1 MREIK
6 FRVWDKKERKFRL
19 PFEFA
24 IDGDGVLVSFEGD
37 YWRNVT
43 DKDRYE
49 ISFYTGLKD
58 KNGKEIYE
66 GDVIRLYRKN
76 AFGERGEIIG
86 AVTYIADDLG
96 YALTNCIVRQPD
108 GKTEKWDR
116 TFLYKDE
123 TQDLEIIGN
132 VYENPELSEIS

>member
-58 KNGKEIYE
+58 KNGREIYE
-66 GDVIRLYRKN
+66 GDIIRFMPL
-76 AFGERGEIIG
+76 FS
-86 AVTYIADDLG
+86 
-96 YALTNCIVRQPD
+96 VRQEHRLASEFMVSKVYWS
-108 GKTEKWDR
+108 GGGFRVEVEKVV
-116 TFLYKDE
+116 TDE
-123 TQDLEIIGN
+123 IRHTISIELSDCYYREIIGN
-132 VYENPELSEIS
+132 IYENPELSEIS

>member
-66 GDVIRLYRKN
+66 GDIVKLDEFQIYLVEWDE
-76 AFGERGEIIG
+76 ERAGWFPFAHGDGCGCCEINT
-86 AVTYIADDLG
+86 VHNSK
-96 YALTNCIVRQPD
+96 LTEV
-108 GKTEKWDR
+108 
-116 TFLYKDE
+116 
-123 TQDLEIIGN
+123 IGN